1 MEHHNFKWVN
11 PLSMGKCGE
20 PPTSHQCGETKPA
33 DLTKPVFRHW
43 NDGTAG
49 CKNGSPNWS
58 QGADFLRVEKVN

>member
-1 MEHHNFKWVN
+1 
-11 PLSMGKCGE
+11 MGKCGE